1 MKSPYFLI
9 RAFVATGLFASLNV
23 SHAIVDLD
31 SDGVGDVWRMKYGA
45 AGLNAALDS
54 DNDGRSNGAEAVAG
68 TNPLSPSDTLK
79 MVTMT
84 MSGANMNLSWP
95 SQPGKRYQL
104 QSSTTLGTAAVW
116 SNVGTLMAGVEG
128 PLSTTL
134 PRPAQ
139 ATFYRVSVTDVDSD
153 ADGVSDWEE
162 VATGL
167 NPDSNHSNGL
177 GQQAD
182 FQFLTGALSATNV
195 VTIEGPTT
203 SVIETSTTPAVFTVR
218 RSGGLNPITVFYSVS
233 GPAVSG
239 TDFTALSGSVVIP
252 FAAKSAKVML
262 QPLSNATLESAE
274 AVIVTL
280 TANAAYT
287 LGTPRIG
294 TAIIEDA
301 VQANGDGLRA
311 QFWQHPNT
319 TTNTPYFGAA
329 PNYTPGLTRIDPTV
343 NFYSVTAAWPG
354 TPITSNYFTSRW
366 TGEVLPEFSQIYTFY
381 SHTDNGGRLWVNGHQ
396 TSTPLIDNWPPAS
409 VSTSER
415 NAVIALEGG
424 KRYSIVYEHYNN
436 TGDHRAVLS
445 WQSANQ
451 PKQVI
456 PQNRLFSTTPAQILS
471 SLDVLTFIGGPTFTY
486 QILASGNP
494 TSFSAANLPPG
505 LSLNTTSGLI
515 TGTPTTAGSWN
526 VALTATNAVGSGS
539 AILTLTVLQA
549 GGGIS
554 RDLWTGIPGENVAA
568 IPLSTTPN
576 STSTISSMQYVG
588 STDNYGARIRGYITA
603 PTTGVYQFWL
613 AADNAA
619 ELYISDD
626 DEPVNAW
633 KRAEVLTWMNPLDWP
648 NAAKTPLLHLKAGSR
663 YYVEVRHKEGD
674 GGDHVAVGWLKPG
687 QTGTIPSE
695 VVPGYVLTQYTPP
708 VVTGGEST
716 LFAANLTAQGTAVT
730 GAYGSS
736 SLQVSAD
743 KTQAVLRYAYSN
755 LTTAETGKH
764 IHSGADAGL
773 IIFDIDDATPEADGS
788 YVWTIAAVAGLLD
801 KDGNGTSD
809 AADVVKLIEN
819 GDAYL
824 NIHSAMYPAGEIKG
838 FYRLQAGSQTFTPPA
853 APPAWTTDHTD
864 ANAAARFLQQSTF
877 GATSA
882 QITSVQTLG
891 YDAWINDQFTKAAT
905 LHNPVVEA
913 TRNLTNPDSP
923 TYPTSIATNA
933 WWRQSVTADDQLR
946 QRVAFALSEIL
957 VTSTSG
963 PLEDRAESI
972 SSYYDTLLNHSFGNF
987 RDLLEAVTLHPA
999 MGRYLDMLRNEKP
1012 DKTTGRI
1019 PNENYA
1025 REIMQLFSIG
1035 LNRLHPDGSM
1045 VLNSKGLP
1053 ISTYDQDAIIG
1064 VSHVFTGW
1072 YYNAA
1077 QVGGLYPSS
1086 FNAPTNWTLP
1096 MTEVP
1101 SRHFTGQKRLLN
1113 NVVLPGLPTL
1123 PSLAN
1128 QVLDPYASHSAAQIA
1143 TPEYQALPGQEL
1155 DMAHDAL
1162 FKHPNCGPFICR
1174 QLIQRLVTSTPS
1186 RGYIYRVVSKFEN
1199 NGSGVRGDMKAVIKA
1214 ILLDYEAR
1222 SSTARASLGYGKQ
1235 REPIIRVT
1243 QAARAFQPAYAI
1255 GGTYTQTDGIIS
1267 VATTAP
1273 HRLIN
1278 NQNIVLSFTN
1288 PGAGGSATDGTYAVI
1303 NTPAIT
1309 TNGFSVRAKDVIGG
1323 TYAQLAGNTT
1333 LTITTVVNHGLAT
1346 GDAIY
1351 VKFTSGSP
1359 QPANATFPIT
1369 FVANNSFTITV
1380 PDAVARTG
1388 NAVIAFLK
1396 GGYRMA
1402 APVLPATTSEVTI
1415 TCTTLHGLAD
1425 GATVLFNF
1433 IPGNATT
1440 RQPADGAYTITL
1452 IDAFSFKI
1460 TATYPLPG
1468 TNAINGTIVA
1478 GAVTHPFAH
1487 SGDVNGGLSSWN
1499 IGTTDTD
1506 LSQTPLRSP
1515 TVFNYFEPDYQFPG
1529 ELASAGLT
1537 TPEFQL
1543 TSETNVIRQANFI
1556 YGGFFNPNNPS
1567 GLVSFKDGNGRFSM
1581 DISAWMGLR
1590 PSATGYWTDNNVAT
1604 PANDNLRNLI
1614 RQLSTLLMA
1623 GQMTTAMENEIYAQ
1637 VSNTTNIPYNSATES
1652 NRRDRVRA
1660 VIHFILTSPQYTIQK

>member
-1 MKSPYFLI
+1 MLACFSI
-9 RAFVATGLFASLNV
+9 GLNV
-23 SHAIVDLD
+23 SRAVVDLD

-54 DNDGRSNGAEAVAG
+54 DNDGRTNGAEAVAG
-68 TNPLSPSDTLK
+68 TNPLSPSDSLK
-79 MVTMT
+79 VVTMT

-104 QSSTTLGTAAVW
+104 ASSITLGATAIW
-116 SNVGTLMAGVEG
+116 GNVGTLMVGVEG
-128 PLSTTL
+128 NLSTTFT
-134 PRPAQ
+134 RPAQ
-139 ATFYRVSVTDVDSD
+139 QTFYRVSVTDTDSD
-153 ADGVSDWEE
+153 SDGVSDWEE

-167 NPDSNHSNGL
+167 NPASNHSNGL
-177 GQQAD
+177 GQPAD
-182 FQFLTGALSATNV
+182 LQFLTGALSAPNV
-195 VTIEGPTT
+195 VTIDGPTT
-203 SVIETSTTPAVFTVR
+203 SIAETSPTPAVFTVR
-218 RSGGLNPITVFYSVS
+218 RSGGLNAITVFYSVS

-239 TDFTALSGSVVIP
+239 TDFVALSGSVVIS
-252 FAAKSAKVML
+252 FAAKSATVLL

-274 AVIVTL
+274 AVILTL

-287 LGTPRIG
+287 LGNPKTG
-294 TAIIEDA
+294 AAIIEDA

-311 QFWQHPNT
+311 QYWQHLDSTSNA
-319 TTNTPYFGAA
+319 PYFGAG
-329 PNYTPGLTRIDPTV
+329 PNFTPTLTRIDPTV
-343 NFYSVTAAWPG
+343 NFSNSVAAWPG
-354 TPITSNYFTSRW
+354 TSVVSNYFTSRW
-366 TGEVLPEFSQIYTFY
+366 AGEVLPEFSQIYTFY
-381 SHTDNGGRLWVNGHQ
+381 SHTDNGGRLWVNGH
-396 TSTPLIDNWPPAS
+396 TVSTPLIDNWPPAS

-424 KRYSIVYEHYNN
+424 KRYSIIYEHYNN
-436 TGDHRAVLS
+436 TGDHRAILS

-456 PQNRLFSTTPAQILS
+456 PQNRLFSTVPAQILS
-471 SLDVLTFIGGPTFTY
+471 SLDVLTFIGGPTFSY

-494 TSFSAANLPPG
+494 TSFSAANLPAG
-505 LSLNTTSGLI
+505 LSLDTATGLI
-515 TGTPTTAGSWN
+515 TGTPTAAGSWS
-526 VALTATNAVGSGS
+526 VALTATNATGSGS
-539 AILTLTVLQA
+539 AILTLTILQT
-549 GGGIS
+549 GGGIT
-554 RDLWTGIPGENVAA
+554 RDLWTGINGSGVAT

-576 STSTISSMQYVG
+576 STSTLSALQGPVNSG
-588 STDNYGARIRGYITA
+588 DNYGARIRGYITA

-613 AADNAA
+613 ASDDAS

-633 KRAEVLTWMNPLDWP
+633 KRAEITGWINVLDWP
-648 NAAKTPLLHLKAGSR
+648 NAAKTPLLYLKAGSR
-663 YYVEVRHKEGD
+663 YYIEVRHKESA

-687 QTGTIPSE
+687 QTGTVPSE
-695 VVPGYVLTQYTPP
+695 VIPGYVLTQYTPP
-708 VVTGGEST
+708 VVTGGQST
-716 LFAANLTAQGTAVT
+716 LFAANLTAQGTSVT
-730 GAYGSS
+730 GGYGSS

-764 IHSGADAGL
+764 IHSGADSGL

-788 YVWTIAAVAGLLD
+788 YVWTIGAVAGLLD

-838 FYRLQAGSQTFTPPA
+838 FYRLQAGSQTFTAPA
-853 APPAWTTDHTD
+853 APPAWTDDHTD
-864 ANAAARFLQQSTF
+864 ANAASRFLQHATF

-891 YDAWINDQFTKAAT
+891 YDAWITAQFAKTT
-905 LHNPVVEA
+905 SLHNPIVEA
-913 TRNLTNPDSP
+913 TRNVTNPDGP
-923 TYPTSIATNA
+923 TYPTALATNA
-933 WWRQSVTADDQLR
+933 WWRQSVTGDDQLR

-963 PLEDRAESI
+963 PLEDRAESV
-972 SSYYDTLLNHSFGNF
+972 SSYYDMLLSHSFGNF

-1035 LNRLHPDGSM
+1035 LNRLHPDGSL

-1086 FNAPTNWTLP
+1086 FNAPTNWKLP

-1101 SRHFTGQKRLLN
+1101 SRHYTGQKRLLN

-1123 PSLAN
+1123 STLAN
-1128 QVLDPYASHSAAQIA
+1128 QVLDPYASHSTAQIN
-1143 TPEYQALPGQEL
+1143 TLEYQALPGQEL

-1162 FKHPNCGPFICR
+1162 FKHPNCAPFICR

-1199 NGSGVRGDMKAVIKA
+1199 NGAGVRGDMQAVIKA

-1235 REPIIRVT
+1235 REPLLRVT
-1243 QAARAFQPAYAI
+1243 QAARAFQPAYVI

-1267 VATTAP
+1267 IVSTAP
-1273 HRLIN
+1273 HRLVN
-1278 NQNIVLSFTN
+1278 NQGIVLSFTN
-1288 PGAGGSATDGTYAVI
+1288 PGAGGSATDGTYSVI
-1303 NTPAIT
+1303 NSPAIT
-1309 TNGFSVRAKDVIGG
+1309 TNGFSVRAKDVLGA
-1323 TYAQLAGNTT
+1323 TYAQAVGGTT
-1333 LTITTVVNHGLAT
+1333 LTMTTAANHGLSS
-1346 GDAIY
+1346 GDVIY

-1359 QPANATFPIT
+1359 QPANGTFPIT
-1369 FVANNSFTITV
+1369 FVANNQLSITV
-1380 PDAVARTG
+1380 PDAVARSG

-1396 GGYRMA
+1396 GGYRMV
-1402 APVLPATTSEVTI
+1402 APVLPATTSEVTV
-1415 TCTTLHGLAD
+1415 TCATLHGLTT
-1425 GATVLFNF
+1425 GASVHFNF

-1440 RQPADGAYTITL
+1440 RQPADGTYPITV
-1452 IDAFSFKI
+1452 IDPFSFTI

-1468 TNAINGTIVA
+1468 TNTIVGTIVA
-1478 GAVTHPFAH
+1478 GTAAHPFTH
-1487 SGDVNGGLSSWN
+1487 SGDVNGGLSSWS

-1506 LSQTPLRSP
+1506 LAQTPLRSP

-1581 DISAWMGLR
+1581 DISSWMGLR
-1590 PSATGYWTDNNVAT
+1590 PSATGYWTDTTVAT
-1604 PANDNLRNLI
+1604 PTNDNLSNLI
-1614 RQLSTLLMA
+1614 RQLGTLLMA
-1623 GQMTTAMENEIYAQ
+1623 GQMTTEMENEIYTQ
-1637 VSNTTNIPYNSATES
+1637 VSNTTNIPYSSATES

-1660 VIHFILTSPQYTIQK
+1660 VIHLILTSPQYTIQK